1 MSETSVPAAA
11 GPTTGSSAVPGAEP
25 HRPVGD
31 GVAARLSAAQRNAVT
46 ELLRVSPVADELGRR
61 FAAAGH
67 ELHLVGGSVRDA
79 LLGRL
84 GEDLDFC
91 TDAHPDTTLRLV
103 KGWAEAIWETGREF
117 GTIGVQ
123 RDGLRLEIT
132 TFRAEAYDGVTRNP
146 TVRYGTSLAD
156 DLRRRDFTVNAMAVS
171 LPAHRFTD
179 PYGGVADLA
188 ARVIRTPGT
197 PRESFGDDPLRM
209 LRAARFVSQLRFGL
223 APQVR
228 EAMAAMAADLD
239 RITAER
245 IREEFTK
252 LLCGAD
258 PVTGLRLLVDTGL
271 ADRFLPE
278 LSGLRLE
285 IDEHAQHKDVY
296 EHTLTVVSNA
306 VSLEDD
312 GPDFVLR
319 MAALMHDVGK
329 PATKAVGADG
339 RVSFHHHEIVGAR
352 LTRQRMK
359 ALRYPKDVT
368 TQVVDLVALH
378 LRFYGYGRGEWTDS
392 AVRRYVTDAGDLLP
406 RLHKLTRS
414 DCTTRNR
421 RKARRL
427 SEDYDA
433 LEERIARIAEEE
445 DLARVRP
452 DLDGNA
458 IMELLGVPPGPVVG
472 RAWKHLKELRL
483 ERGPLSRDEAE
494 AELMRWARDEGVG
507 R

>member
-1 MSETSVPAAA
+1 MSDASAPHAADRREL
-11 GPTTGSSAVPGAEP
+11 T
-25 HRPVGD
+25 
-31 GVAARLSAAQRNAVT
+31 AAQRNAVA

-61 FAAAGH
+61 FARAGH

-84 GEDLDFC
+84 GDDLDFC
-91 TDAHPDTTLRLV
+91 TDAHPDETLRV
-103 KGWAEAIWETGREF
+103 VRGWAESIWETGREF
-117 GTIGVQ
+117 GTIGCQ

-132 TFRAEAYDGVTRNP
+132 TFRAESYDQVSRNP
-146 TVRYGTSLAD
+146 VVEYGTDLAE
-156 DLRRRDFTVNAMAVS
+156 DLRRRDFTINAMAVS
-171 LPAHRFTD
+171 LPEHRFTD
-179 PYGGVADLA
+179 PHGGLDDLA
-188 ARVIRTPGT
+188 AKVIRTPGT
-197 PRESFGDDPLRM
+197 PAESFGDDPLRM
-209 LRAARFVSQLRFGL
+209 LRAARFAAQLRF
-223 APQVR
+223 AVHP
-228 EAMAAMAADLD
+228 AAYAAMTRMAGDLD

-245 IREEFTK
+245 IRDEFTK

-258 PVTGLRLLVDTGL
+258 PLTGLRLLVDTGL
-271 ADRFLPE
+271 AERFLPE
-278 LSGLRLE
+278 LTGLKLE

-306 VSLEDD
+306 VSYETE

-329 PATKAVGADG
+329 PATKAVGQDG
-339 RVSFHHHEIVGAR
+339 RVSFHHHEVVGAR
-352 LTRQRMK
+352 LTKARMK
-359 ALRYPKDVT
+359 ALRYPKEITAKVT
-368 TQVVDLVALH
+368 ALVALH

-392 AVRRYVTDAGDLLP
+392 AVRRYVADAGDLLP

-421 RKARRL
+421 RKAAQL
-427 SEDYDA
+427 AADYDA
-433 LEERIARIAEEE
+433 LEERIARIAAEE

-472 RAWKHLKELRL
+472 QAWKHLKELRL
-483 ERGPLSRDEAE
+483 ERGPLDRDEAE
-494 AELMRWARDEGVG
+494 AELLRWARDEGIVG
-507 R
+507 